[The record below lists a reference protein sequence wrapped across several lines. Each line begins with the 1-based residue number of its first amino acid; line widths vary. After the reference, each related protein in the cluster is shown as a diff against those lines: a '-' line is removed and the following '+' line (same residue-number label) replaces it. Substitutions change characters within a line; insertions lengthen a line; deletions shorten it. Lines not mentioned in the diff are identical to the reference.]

1 VSSLLLLRH
10 GQASFGADDYD
21 RLSPLGHQ
29 QAAATGAWLAA
40 QGAGFD
46 AVWRGPKRRHADT
59 AASAL
64 QALPAAP
71 AVQADAA
78 LDEFAEGQQVIAAAE
93 QHFHVTL
100 HGDAAPPRRAQLE
113 HYDALIAAWARGE
126 APLPGAPSAPAFC
139 ATVAGWLQRCAAQP
153 GRGRRVLAVTSAG
166 TIGAAVCA
174 VLGLPAAELPRFT
187 RVLRNASLTEL
198 AFSNGRLG
206 LLSFNS
212 VAHLPPALQSA
223 I

>member
-1 VSSLLLLRH
+1 LSSLLLLRH

-21 RLSPLGHQ
+21 CLSPLGHQ

-46 AVWRGPKRRHADT
+46 AVWQGPKRRHADT
-59 AASAL
+59 AAGVLRAL
-64 QALPAAP
+64 AAVPAAALEP
-71 AVQADAA
+71 A

-93 QHFHVTL
+93 RHFQVAL
-100 HGDAAPPRRAQLE
+100 HGNAAVPRREQLE

-126 APLPGAPSAPAFC
+126 ALLPGGPTAPAFC
-139 ATVAGWLQRCAAQP
+139 ATVAAWLQRCAAQP
-153 GRGRRVLAVTSAG
+153 GRGQRVLAVTSAG
-166 TIGAAVCA
+166 TIGAAVCT

-198 AFSNGRLG
+198 AFSKGRLG
-206 LLSFNS
+206 LVSFNS
-212 VAHLPPALQSA
+212 AAHLPPALQSA